1 MPLPAPPSRPRVWIV
16 DDSALQREIA
26 SRVLAERCDV
36 RTFET
41 GTALL
46 ERIALGDEVDV
57 LVLDW
62 HMPDMSGAE
71 VCRFVRAQL
80 DSARLPILVLT
91 ATSTSESVIAALEAG
106 ANDFV
111 RKPFC
116 AEELNAR
123 VATLARTK
131 YLHLLLLATESRLRI
146 EAEFRER
153 FIGMLAHDLRQPLS
167 TIFMSTQL
175 QLQGGGD
182 PVRFTE
188 MQLRA
193 ARRMQRMIGELLD
206 FTRNRP
212 ETGIPIQ
219 RTTTDFAEL
228 AATSV
233 AEIELAHPGTSVR
246 LAVEGACTGEWD
258 ADRLT
263 QLCSNLIGNAIE
275 HSLPDA
281 AVAVALRGT
290 YEAVSLTV
298 TNLGVPIPESVRATM
313 FEPFR
318 RGNARQAGG
327 GVGLGLH
334 IVRQIV
340 DAHRGSVGVE
350 SDESGTHF
358 TVSLPKR

>member
-1 MPLPAPPSRPRVWIV
+1 MSAPEPTTRPRVWVV

-26 SRVLAERCDV
+26 SRVLTERCDV
-36 RTFET
+36 RAFET
-41 GTALL
+41 GAAML
-46 ERIALGDEVDV
+46 EQIALGEEVDV

-62 HMPDMSGAE
+62 HMPDMSGAD
-71 VCRFVRAQL
+71 VCRFVRTRL
-80 DSARLPILVLT
+80 DSARLPILVVT
-91 ATSTSESVIAALEAG
+91 ATSTSEGVLAALDAG

-111 RKPFC
+111 RKPFS

-131 YLHLLLLATESRLRI
+131 YLHVLLLATESRLRI

-153 FIGMLAHDLRQPLS
+153 FIGMLAHDLRQPLN
-167 TIFMSTQL
+167 TIFMSSQL
-175 QLQGGGD
+175 QQQAGGNS
-182 PVRFTE
+182 RFAD

-219 RTTTDFAEL
+219 RKATDFSEL

-233 AEIELAHPGTSVR
+233 AEIELAHPGTTIALS
-246 LAVEGACTGEWD
+246 VEGPCTGDWD
-258 ADRLT
+258 ADRLA
-263 QLCSNLIGNAIE
+263 QVCSNLIGNAIE

-281 AVAVALRGT
+281 SVSVALRGT
-290 YEAVSLTV
+290 SDSVSLTV
-298 TNLGVPIPESVRATM
+298 TNLGAPIPESVRATM

-318 RGNARQAGG
+318 RGNARQTGG

-340 DAHRGSVGVE
+340 DAHQGSVGVE

-358 TVSLPKR
+358 TVNLPKQ

>member
-1 MPLPAPPSRPRVWIV
+1 VWIV

-26 SRVLAERCDV
+26 TRALAEYCDV
-36 RTFET
+36 RGFET
-41 GTALL
+41 GAVVL
-46 ERIALGDEVDV
+46 EQIALGDEVDV

-71 VCRFVRAQL
+71 VCRFVRTQL

-91 ATSTSESVIAALEAG
+91 ASSTSEAVLAALEAG

-111 RKPFC
+111 RKPFSN
-116 AEELNAR
+116 EELNAR

-131 YLHLLLLATESRLRI
+131 QLHSRLVATEVRLRI

-153 FIGMLAHDLRQPLS
+153 FIGMLAHDLRQPLG
-167 TIFMSTQL
+167 TISMSSQL
-175 QLQGGGD
+175 QQQSGGASKFID
-182 PVRFTE
+182 
-188 MQLRA
+188 MQQRA
-193 ARRMQRMIGELLD
+193 ARRMQRMIDELLD

-219 RTTTDFAEL
+219 RKMTDFAEV
-228 AATSV
+228 AAASV
-233 AEIELAHPGTSVR
+233 AEIGLSHPDTSVT
-246 LAVEGACTGEWD
+246 LSVEGACAGNWD
-258 ADRLT
+258 ADRLA
-263 QLCSNLIGNAIE
+263 QVCSNLIGNAIE
-275 HSLPDA
+275 HSFPNA
-281 AVAVALRGT
+281 PVGVALRGSSET
-290 YEAVSLTV
+290 VSLTV
-298 TNLGVPIPESVRATM
+298 TNLGTPIPETVRATM

-318 RGNARQAGG
+318 RGNSRQSSG

-340 DAHRGSVGVE
+340 AAHGGTVGVE

-358 TVSLPKR
+358 TVNLPKQ